1 MKRRITKIKH
11 NAGKVKIDYLIE
23 RNDEQVD
30 EYSLVCSDAPVP
42 EFAEALQA
50 LKKVLPAWLE
60 CKPDY
65 CDNMTILGVS
75 ISWKGDNFG
84 CCVTALKPLKSCNSP
99 LVLNAPHKP
108 MEPYSG
114 DDYANCL
121 TQEQIDGIKNV
132 IAEAEAYIDGTRAQ
146 MGLFD
151 GLESVLK
158 EAGVTA
164 TITVNA

>member
-11 NAGKVKIDYLIE
+11 NAGKVKIDYLNE
-23 RNDEQVD
+23 RNDDQVD

-42 EFAEALQA
+42 EFIEALQS
-50 LKKVLPAWLE
+50 LKKVLPSWLE

-65 CDNMTILGVS
+65 TDNMTILGVS

-84 CCVTALKPLKSCNSP
+84 ACVTALKPLKASNSP

-121 TQEQIDGIKNV
+121 TQEHIKNIV
-132 IAEAEAYIDGTRAQ
+132 AEAEAYIDGTRAQ

-151 GLESVLK
+151 GLETVLK